1 MSREC
6 FVKFEFSKTGTSF
19 PILAQI
25 AGMLYITSYFLKK
38 NTIESGNIVKRWGG
52 DGGIPW
58 GIWFFT
64 CVSITIV
71 VLLRVWQENKL
82 YSAIP
87 PIESP
92 DCRECASNGKIG
104 EGDICWFD
112 ELDRSIYI
120 FITSLAFSFIIIY
133 LTNKFK
139 ANTGTSY
146 SGGGAMDKLMEYIN
160 PMSDNTA
167 DERIV
172 WIGGLLIFMNVVS
185 TLYIYIRRVHMNQ
198 TEWLSVTGYTSAL
211 STFIMIVLGVLM
223 TIIFGLGH
231 LSANNLPYLS
241 GSQVIPVGKII
252 LFIIVLVTSIIT
264 INAAKPSDT
273 ERRTASL
280 PSPTAKQRGFFGATL
295 NDDAEVATATDS
307 PAGS

>member
-1 MSREC
+1 
-6 FVKFEFSKTGTSF
+6 
-19 PILAQI
+19 
-25 AGMLYITSYFLKK
+25 
-38 NTIESGNIVKRWGG
+38 
-52 DGGIPW
+52 
-58 GIWFFT
+58 
-64 CVSITIV
+64 
-71 VLLRVWQENKL
+71 
-82 YSAIP
+82 
-87 PIESP
+87 
-92 DCRECASNGKIG
+92 
-104 EGDICWFD
+104 
-112 ELDRSIYI
+112 
-120 FITSLAFSFIIIY
+120 
-133 LTNKFK
+133 
-139 ANTGTSY
+139 
-146 SGGGAMDKLMEYIN
+146 
-160 PMSDNTA
+160 
-167 DERIV
+167 
-172 WIGGLLIFMNVVS
+172 MNVAS
-185 TLYIYIRRVHMNQ
+185 TLYVYIRRVHMNQ

-295 NDDAEVATATDS
+295 NDGAAPDS